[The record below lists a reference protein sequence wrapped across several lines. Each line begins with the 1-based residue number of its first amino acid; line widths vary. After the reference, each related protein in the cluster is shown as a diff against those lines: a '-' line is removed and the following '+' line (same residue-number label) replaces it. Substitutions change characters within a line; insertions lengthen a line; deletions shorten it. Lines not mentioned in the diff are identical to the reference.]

1 MKTTTIRTILQNARI
16 AGETAAAIEYDALTP
31 ETARALRSDIVPDY
45 AGEAA
50 REIAASALGID
61 SADLRGTRIERVAT
75 KAWASAFRSAWP
87 AEDVAEL
94 AAQEMA

>member
-1 MKTTTIRTILQNARI
+1 MLNRTTIIRNART
-16 AGETAAAIEYDALTP
+16 AGETAASIEYDALTP
-31 ETARALRSDIVPDY
+31 KTARVLRSDIVPDY
-45 AGEAA
+45 ASDAA
-50 REIAASALGID
+50 REIAASALGLD

>member
-1 MKTTTIRTILQNARI
+1 MLNRTTIIRNART
-16 AGETAAAIEYDALTP
+16 AGETAAAIEYDGLTP
-31 ETARALRSDIVPDY
+31 ETARALRSDVVPDY
-45 AGEAA
+45 AGDAA

-94 AAQEMA
+94 AAQE